1 MANAKI
7 VIVGAGQMGTQIG
20 KAACKDNDVIFYD
33 IDHDKSRSAAKLYN
47 AGYSNT
53 LQEIDTPDIIFLC
66 VPKNA
71 VMELLHN
78 DYVKG
83 STETL
88 WVNICTFITR
98 NEITKIT
105 GFAGNIVSCK
115 IIGHFERISPTNKG
129 VFIIHSEHPENER
142 MAVVEDIL
150 QNVGTVIYD
159 DENKYLEVNYIA
171 ASEAM
176 KGVLHTANLLREKGI
191 GEKVI
196 NAAIR
201 QIFIG
206 SALQFPYA
214 EPDYFHELVYQR
226 NPGLK
231 ELNEGIL
238 KMFKNS
244 ATKTQRHKEK
254 K

>member
-1 MANAKI
+1 MMGKAKI
-7 VIVGAGQMGTQIG
+7 SIVGAGQMGTQIG

-71 VMELLHN
+71 VMELIHN

-98 NEITKIT
+98 KEIINTT
-105 GFAGNIVSCK
+105 GS
-115 IIGHFERISPTNKG
+115 FERISPTNKG

-150 QNVGTVIYD
+150 QNVGAVIYD

-244 ATKTQRHKEK
+244 ATKTR
-254 K
+254 

>member
-33 IDHDKSRSAAKLYN
+33 IDQEKSRSVAKLNN
-47 AGYSNT
+47 AGYSNN
-53 LQEIDTPDIIFLC
+53 LQEIDTPDIVFLC

-71 VMELLHN
+71 VIEILQN
-78 DYVKG
+78 DDANV

-88 WVNICTFITR
+88 WVNISTFITR
-98 NEITKIT
+98 KEITDIT
-105 GFAGNIVSCK
+105 GSSENIVSCK

-129 VFIIHSEHPENER
+129 VFVIHSEHPENER

-159 DENKYLEVNYIA
+159 DEEKYREVNYIA
-171 ASEAM
+171 AAEAM
-176 KGVLHTANLLREKGI
+176 KGVLHTATLLREKGM
-191 GEKVI
+191 GELVI
-196 NAAIR
+196 NAAVR

-206 SALQFPYA
+206 SALQFPFA
-214 EPDYFHELVYQR
+214 ESDYFLELVYQR
-226 NPGLK
+226 NPGLR

-238 KMFKNS
+238 KWFNES
-244 ATKTQRHKEK
+244 DFE
-254 K
+254 